1 MTGTE
6 LNLFVGALATR
17 EGVRRPNKSAMGDK
31 TMLQKGQ
38 APKVSWRSQ
47 KASRISGVS
56 GSGDQGRDEQEGLS
70 HLCTPKQGGDREVS
84 GTVGIQG
91 AFGVRVY
98 SSETKS
104 NPELRQG
111 RRRQSMKVRT
121 QSTKLRT
128 HCGEESRG
136 LSLGLARTGCWMQGE
151 KPSKVTGE
159 GLDGVRETGED
170 DVPKEGGRRF
180 RKVGAVTRGL

>member
-6 LNLFVGALATR
+6 LNLFMGALATR

-91 AFGVRVY
+91 ALGVRVY

-104 NPELRQG
+104 NPELRRG

-136 LSLGLARTGCWMQGE
+136 LSLGSLEQGA
-151 KPSKVTGE
+151 
-159 GLDGVRETGED
+159 
-170 DVPKEGGRRF
+170 GGRERSP
-180 RKVGAVTRGL
+180 ARGLGEV

>member
-91 AFGVRVY
+91 ALGVRVY

-104 NPELRQG
+104 NPELRRG